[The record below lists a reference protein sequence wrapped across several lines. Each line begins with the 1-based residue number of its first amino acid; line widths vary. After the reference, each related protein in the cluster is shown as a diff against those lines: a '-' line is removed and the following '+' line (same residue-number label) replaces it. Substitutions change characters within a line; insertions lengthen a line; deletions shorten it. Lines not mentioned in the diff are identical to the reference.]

1 MSIFG
6 SSQEISMATAAYSTD
21 LILINAAD
29 GTDGTTATGGWS
41 ETTGHAVGA
50 APIFDG
56 DVFIQGTTSVS
67 KQSGNNAT
75 GVEAGHVYSHT
86 SNIRAD
92 ANWTDGTSVVMM
104 WWNML
109 LPAALESFTFS
120 GVPDGESVSVT
131 GGMFLGIGSA
141 EGNQNYFNVGGNDK
155 YAGPYGGWKCAAI
168 DPVNATVGYTDGS
181 PGNDYDQFSILPNL
195 RQSIRRGQ
203 TCALDAIRW
212 APRGK
217 ITIAGGTGS
226 DSAATLTELAEYN
239 DQNVATN
246 SNSKFT
252 APSGQSD
259 GYFRLGLFQEQ
270 EGFFLWK
277 GQLEVT
283 GTLVDSNKTI
293 ILEDNPTVYD
303 GFTELTCSGT
313 GSVNLTNCT
322 FINGEEGSNGQGDFR
337 FSSESSS
344 NIVGCTFLN
353 TRDFRLEGTLAGAP
367 TVKNN
372 SMVGLRQFIMNDAS
386 GVTITGNTFTNF
398 SASSTLLLNNLARFN
413 NSTITGNTF
422 NSDSSNH
429 AVEVTAGTGTITWD
443 NTLVGYVTGTT
454 ASPVTPTSTGNE
466 AIYIRATSGTVNI
479 AVADGATVPSIRSDG
494 ATVNVTA
501 PAINFTL
508 NGLKDGTEVRLIEAA
523 TNSSICGVETVSGGV
538 GSGIDNG
545 NRTGGTVTIT
555 GSTDNNTFNFAYQYG
570 GSPTNIFAAIIS
582 GSSFEIIYQDF
593 VLGAD
598 DFSTSIAQQDDRNFN
613 NPA

>member
-6 SSQEISMATAAYSTD
+6 SSQEISMAAAAYSTD

-29 GTDGTTATGGWS
+29 GTDGANAGGGWS
-41 ETTGHAVGA
+41 ETSGHAVGA

-67 KQSGNNAT
+67 KQTGNNAT
-75 GVEAGHVYSHT
+75 GVEGGHVYSHT

-109 LPAALESFTFS
+109 LPAALESFTFT

-141 EGNQNYFNVGGNDK
+141 EASQNYFNVGGNDK

-168 DPVNATVGYTDGS
+168 DPINATVGYVDGN
-181 PGNDYDQFSILPNL
+181 PGTDYDQFSILPNL

-203 TCALDAIRW
+203 TMALDAIRW

-226 DSAATLTELAEYN
+226 DSAATLTELSQYN

-277 GQLEVT
+277 GQLELT
-283 GTLVDSNKTI
+283 GTLVDKNKTI

-303 GFTELTCSGT
+303 GFTKLTVTGN

-322 FINGEEGSNGQGDFR
+322 FINGEEGSNGQGDFD

-344 NIVGCTFLN
+344 NIEGCTFLN
-353 TRDFRLEGTLAGAP
+353 TRDFSLELTIGAAP

-372 SMVGLRQFIMNDAS
+372 SMVGLRQFVLNESNA
-386 GVTITGNTFTNF
+386 TITGNTFTNF
-398 SASSTLLLNNLARFN
+398 TASSIMLINNLSRFN

-422 NSDSSNH
+422 NSDASNH
-429 AVEVTAGTGTITWD
+429 AVEVTAGTGSITWD
-443 NTLVGYVTGTT
+443 NTLVGYVGGTT

-466 AIYIRATSGTVNI
+466 AIYIRATTGTVNI
-479 AVADGATVPSIRSDG
+479 AVAAGATVPSIRSDG

-501 PAINFTL
+501 PDINFELT
-508 NGLKDGTEVRLIEAA
+508 NLKDRTEVRLVNAS
-523 TNSSICGVETVSGGV
+523 TNAEIAGVEDVIGGV
-538 GSGIDNG
+538 GTGINNG
-545 NRTGGTVTIT
+545 GGTVTVSGT
-555 GSTDNNTFNFAYQYG
+555 TDDNTFNYAYQY
-570 GSPTNIFAAIIS
+570 SADTDIFAAIL
-582 GSSFEIIYQDF
+582 SSSTYEVIY
-593 VLGAD
+593 LN
-598 DFSTSIAQQDDRNFN
+598 STLEDSDKSIPVQQQTDRNSN
-613 NPA
+613 L